1 MEENNNKKESWH
13 VGKEIPIAMLFA
25 IFLQT
30 AGAIWWAATMSA
42 KLDDLSYQVA
52 ALNADKYSQHD
63 AQRDQALTF
72 QKISELEKRIDRY
85 EQLRS
90 ATWQK

>member
-1 MEENNNKKESWH
+1 METENRRQESWH
-13 VGKEIPIAMLFA
+13 VGKEIPLAMLFA

-52 ALNADKYSQHD
+52 SLTADKYSQKD
-63 AQRDQALTF
+63 AERDKEL
-72 QKISELEKRIDRY
+72 ISEKIRNISYRIEKIEDSKWKR
-85 EQLRS
+85 
-90 ATWQK
+90 K

>member
-1 MEENNNKKESWH
+1 MVEQRRVHESWH
-13 VGKEIPIAMLFA
+13 VGKEIPLAMLFA

-52 ALNADKYSQHD
+52 ALTADKYSQHD
-63 AQRDQALTF
+63 SVRDQALITE
-72 QKISELEKRIDRY
+72 KMNNLTRRIENLEESKWKR
-85 EQLRS
+85 
-90 ATWQK
+90 K

>member
-1 MEENNNKKESWH
+1 MEAERNQQNDSWH

-30 AGAIWWAATMSA
+30 AGAIWWAATMST

-52 ALNADKYSQHD
+52 ALTADKYSQHD
-63 AQRDQALTF
+63 AVRDQALIDE
-72 QKISELEKRIDRY
+72 KIANLKQSIESIKEEVKWR
-85 EQLRS
+85 
-90 ATWQK
+90 KK